1 MNNEQWGNIEL
12 PGLSDEKLLK
22 TNWNHFTA
30 MQKLAKDPKWLQ
42 IIRDTAKKWSND
54 PKWQQEQIERIE
66 RRNNND
72 IWRKNVGD
80 ASVKTHGRCCIVPWG
95 IFPSVQQAGLFR
107 DQQRGTKCGVTV
119 TCRNLKKE
127 TPGYYYISQEEYIM
141 LTGKD
146 L

>member
-1 MNNEQWGNIEL
+1 MTMNNEQWGNIEL

-66 RRNNND
+66 RR
-72 IWRKNVGD
+72 IIMIYGVKM
-80 ASVKTHGRCCIVPWG
+80 SV
-95 IFPSVQQAGLFR
+95 
-107 DQQRGTKCGVTV
+107 
-119 TCRNLKKE
+119 
-127 TPGYYYISQEEYIM
+127 M
-141 LTGKD
+141 LV
-146 L
+146 